1 MGVMSQNHT
10 HQTEIQAQNQER
22 REWAEAGGDWAFQIL
37 AFLRG
42 SRRLEITLGE
52 LKATQTYGRS
62 TEQEKRAL
70 EFVTGQTEEHPE
82 IYVDGEDRRKL
93 RERDDFLVRF
103 ANGEPLLRSDWA
115 SDLHHIP
122 AAVAAREKFDRDLFP
137 KAHYPITRLF
147 DWIFTKVR

>member
-1 MGVMSQNHT
+1 VSVNSIQ
-10 HQTEIQAQNQER
+10 EIQDQDRQR
-22 REWAEAGGDWAFQIL
+22 REFAEAGGDWAFQIL
-37 AFLRG
+37 TFLRS

-52 LKATQTYGRS
+52 LKATQTYAQS

-122 AAVAAREKFDRDLFP
+122 VRVASREKGDRDMFP
-137 KAHYPITRLF
+137 TAHYPITPLF
-147 DWIFTKVR
+147 QWVFEKAR